1 MKKLLPILI
10 LLFTLQ
16 TPSQA
21 DDISDFQIE
30 GMSIGDSLLDYFTE
44 KEIKNPGANNIYF
57 YPNSSKFYEIV
68 LNSNSA
74 IYDEIQ
80 FSLKDKDNSYK
91 IYNINGTIFFK
102 QNISKCFDKKNE
114 IESDLS
120 KIFNMNELKVYPE
133 TGKHEID
140 KTGRTTFEAVW
151 YVFKS
156 GDHVGIICTDYHVDT
171 NNQDSLKLLISSK
184 EYNNFLTTILLH
196 FQ

>member
-1 MKKLLPILI
+1 MKKLFGILV
-10 LLFTLQ
+10 LGLFLI
-16 TPSQA
+16 TPSWA
-21 DDISDFQIE
+21 DDIRDFQIE
-30 GMSIGDSLLDYFTE
+30 GMSIGDSLLDYFSE

-57 YPNSSKFYEIV
+57 YPNNSKFYEIV

-91 IYNINGTIFFK
+91 IYSVNGTIFFK

-120 KIFNMNELKVYPE
+120 KIFNMNELNVYPE
-133 TGKHEID
+133 SGKHTVNE
-140 KTGRTTFEAVW
+140 TGRSTFEAKW
-151 YVFKS
+151 YAFKS
-156 GDHVGIICTDYHVDT
+156 GDYVGIVCTDYHVDM

-184 EYNNFLTTILLH
+184 EYNDFLKAAYE
-196 FQ
+196 

>member
-1 MKKLLPILI
+1 MKKFLAILI
-10 LLFTLQ
+10 LILTLQ
-16 TPSQA
+16 TPSWA
-21 DDISDFQIE
+21 DDIRDFQIE
-30 GMSIGDSLLDYFTE
+30 GMSLGDSLLDYFTE

-57 YPNSSKFYEIV
+57 YPNNSKFYEIV

-91 IYNINGTIFFK
+91 IYSVNGTIYFK

-120 KIFNMNELKVYPE
+120 KIFNMDELNVYPE
-133 TGKHEID
+133 SGKHTVDE
-140 KTGRTTFEAVW
+140 TGRSTFDAKW

-156 GDHVGIICTDYHVDT
+156 EDHVGIICTDYHVDM
-171 NNQDSLKLLISSK
+171 NIQDSLKLLISSK
-184 EYNNFLTTILLH
+184 EYNDFLKAAYE
-196 FQ
+196 

>member
-1 MKKLLPILI
+1 MKRLSLYLFLI
-10 LLFTLQ
+10 LFTLQ

-21 DDISDFQIE
+21 DDIRDFQIE
-30 GMSIGDSLLDYFTE
+30 GMSIGDSLLDYFSE

-57 YPNSSKFYEIV
+57 YPNNSKFYEIV

-91 IYNINGTIFFK
+91 IYSVNGTIFFK

-120 KIFNMNELKVYPE
+120 KIFNMNELNVYPE
-133 TGKHEID
+133 SGKHTVDE
-140 KTGRTTFEAVW
+140 TGRSTFDAKW

-156 GDHVGIICTDYHVDT
+156 EDHVGIICTDYHVDM
-171 NNQDSLKLLISSK
+171 NIQDSLKLLISSK
-184 EYNNFLTTILLH
+184 EYNDFLKAAYE
-196 FQ
+196 

>member
-1 MKKLLPILI
+1 MRVFLSVLILI
-10 LLFTLQ
+10 LGLQ
-16 TPSQA
+16 SWTKA
-21 DDISDFQIE
+21 DDIRDFEIE
-30 GMSIGDSLLDYFTE
+30 GMSLGDSLLDYFTK

-91 IYNINGTIFFK
+91 IYNINGTIYFK
-102 QNISKCFDKKNE
+102 QNISKCLDKKNE

-120 KIFNMNELKVYPE
+120 KIFNMNELNVYPE
-133 TGKHEID
+133 TGKHTVDE
-140 KTGRTTFEAVW
+140 TGRSTFEAVW

-156 GDHVGIICTDYHVDT
+156 GDHVGIICTDYHVDM
-171 NNQDSLKLLISSK
+171 NNQDSLKLLISSE
-184 EYNNFLTTILLH
+184 EYNNFLTTEAYK
-196 FQ
+196 

>member
-1 MKKLLPILI
+1 MKKLLGILV
-10 LLFTLQ
+10 LGLFLI

-30 GMSIGDSLLDYFTE
+30 GMSLGDSLLDYFTE
-44 KEIKNPGANNIYF
+44 KEIKNPESNYY
-57 YPNSSKFYEIV
+57 YPNSSKFYEII

-91 IYNINGTIFFK
+91 IYSINGTIFFK
-102 QNISKCFDKKNE
+102 QNISKCFDKKND

-120 KIFNMNELKVYPE
+120 KIFNMNELNVYPE
-133 TGKHEID
+133 SGKHTVDE
-140 KTGRTTFEAVW
+140 TGRSTFEAKW

-156 GDHVGIICTDYHVDT
+156 EDHVGIVCTDYHVDM
-171 NNQDSLKLLISSK
+171 NYQDSLKLLISSK
-184 EYNNFLTTILLH
+184 EYNDFLGVAYD
-196 FQ
+196 

>member
-1 MKKLLPILI
+1 MKRLLLILI
-10 LLFTLQ
+10 FTLSFQ
-16 TPSQA
+16 SWTKA
-21 DDISDFQIE
+21 DDIRDFEIE
-30 GMSIGDSLLDYFTE
+30 GMSLGDSLLDYFTK

-91 IYNINGTIFFK
+91 IYNINGTIYFK

-120 KIFNMNELKVYPE
+120 KIFNMNELNVYPE
-133 TGKHEID
+133 SGKHTVDE
-140 KTGRTTFEAVW
+140 TGRSTFEAVW

-156 GDHVGIICTDYHVDT
+156 GDHVGIICTDYHVDM
-171 NNQDSLKLLISSK
+171 NNQDSLKLLISSE
-184 EYNNFLTTILLH
+184 EYNNFLSTEAYK
-196 FQ
+196 

>member
-1 MKKLLPILI
+1 MKKLLGILV
-10 LLFTLQ
+10 LGLFLI

-30 GMSIGDSLLDYFTE
+30 GMSLGDSLLDYFTE
-44 KEIKNPGANNIYF
+44 KEIKNPESNYY
-57 YPNSSKFYEIV
+57 YPNSSKFYEII

-91 IYNINGTIFFK
+91 IYSINGTIFFK

-120 KIFNMNELKVYPE
+120 EIFNINELNVYPE
-133 TGKHEID
+133 SGKHTVDE
-140 KTGRTTFEAVW
+140 TGRSTFEAKW

-156 GDHVGIICTDYHVDT
+156 EDHVGIVCTDYHVDM
-171 NNQDSLKLLISSK
+171 NYQDSLKLLISSE
-184 EYNNFLTTILLH
+184 EYNDFLSTEAYN
-196 FQ
+196 

>member
-1 MKKLLPILI
+1 MKKLSAYLFLI
-10 LLFTLQ
+10 LFSFSA
-16 TPSQA
+16 PSFA
-21 DDISDFQIE
+21 DDIRDFEIE
-30 GMSIGDSLLDYFTE
+30 DMSLGDSLLDYFTK

-68 LNSNSA
+68 LNLNSA

-91 IYNINGTIFFK
+91 IYNINGTIYFK

-120 KIFNMNELKVYPE
+120 KIFNMNELNVYPE
-133 TGKHEID
+133 TGKHTVDE
-140 KTGRTTFEAVW
+140 TGRSTFEAVW

-156 GDHVGIICTDYHVDT
+156 GDHVGIICTDYHVDM
-171 NNQDSLKLLISSK
+171 NNQDSLKLLISSE
-184 EYNNFLTTILLH
+184 EYNDFLRTEAYK
-196 FQ
+196 

>member
-1 MKKLLPILI
+1 MKKLILI
-10 LLFTLQ
+10 LVLTLSLQ
-16 TPSQA
+16 SWTKA
-21 DDISDFQIE
+21 DDIRDFEIE
-30 GMSIGDSLLDYFTE
+30 GMSLGDSLLDYFTK

-91 IYNINGTIFFK
+91 IYNINGTIYFK

-120 KIFNMNELKVYPE
+120 KIFNMNELNVYPE
-133 TGKHEID
+133 SGKHTVDE
-140 KTGRTTFEAVW
+140 TGRSTFEAVW

-156 GDHVGIICTDYHVDT
+156 GDHVGIICTDYHVDM
-171 NNQDSLKLLISSK
+171 NNQDSLKLLISSE
-184 EYNNFLTTILLH
+184 EYNNFLTTEAYK
-196 FQ
+196 